1 MVVVVVVRID
11 GIGWVACQTG
21 GIDRS
26 VGKQTI
32 RRCKIV
38 HPIPS
43 RCCSIN
49 RRGCVSDLR
58 ELMFLCGARD
68 YRPFVRSSLSD
79 RFSKCKTRCAL
90 SVLQS
95 REGGKG
101 NADDDGRGV
110 NPSPKCFRY
119 GQTTSRRPLPI
130 VTIII
135 VPYWAS
141 YVASHFGD
149 GDWDSRESES
159 GR

>member
-1 MVVVVVVRID
+1 MVMVVVVVVRID

-38 HPIPS
+38 HPISS

-101 NADDDGRGV
+101 NADDDGRG
-110 NPSPKCFRY
+110 C
-119 GQTTSRRPLPI
+119 Q
-130 VTIII
+130 
-135 VPYWAS
+135 
-141 YVASHFGD
+141 
-149 GDWDSRESES
+149 SES
-159 GR
+159 KMLPLRTNNFSQATPHRYHHNCSILGFVCCKSFRRWGLGLP